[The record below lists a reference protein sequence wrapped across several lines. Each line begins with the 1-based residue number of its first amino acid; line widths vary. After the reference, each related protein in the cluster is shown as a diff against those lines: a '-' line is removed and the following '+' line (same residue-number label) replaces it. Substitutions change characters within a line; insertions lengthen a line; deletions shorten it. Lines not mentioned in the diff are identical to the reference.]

1 MGFTQILA
9 SHLWLTNT
17 TAMKRK
23 NISDEKC
30 AQVKGSI
37 QLNIKRTR
45 TEPRQKIRQLL
56 RGFIPLDELQ
66 RHEESDQNI
75 R

>member
-1 MGFTQILA
+1 
-9 SHLWLTNT
+9 
-17 TAMKRK
+17 MKRK

-37 QLNIKRTR
+37 QLNIKRIR

-56 RGFIPLDELQ
+56 RGFIPLNELQ
-66 RHEESDQNI
+66 RQTESDQNI

>member
-23 NISDEKC
+23 TISHEKC
-30 AQVKGSI
+30 APVKGSI
-37 QLNIKRTR
+37 QLNIKRIR
-45 TEPRQKIRQLL
+45 QGPRQKIRQLL
-56 RGFIPLDELQ
+56 RGFVPPDELQ
-66 RHEESDQNI
+66 RQAESDPNT